1 MGWIIRV
8 VGSPESFNF
17 QMSISQHDW
26 QRGSAGYRNNFTAR
40 SSGAILEK
48 FIAILY
54 HIQRG
59 NIPNMSY
66 HLNGHFQ
73 SLDHEIRGSK
83 LYEFSFE

>member
-1 MGWIIRV
+1 MGWIFWV

-54 HIQRG
+54 HI
-59 NIPNMSY
+59 
-66 HLNGHFQ
+66 
-73 SLDHEIRGSK
+73 E
-83 LYEFSFE
+83 